1 MCFVLVCDDD
11 VSCSGFYSS
20 PSAVLVA
27 HAPSV
32 GACDDASC
40 SLVLYTLTH
49 GRFSPQHVLKK
60 GGGESRSMSPV
71 VIEDKWARPS
81 RSAAPL
87 CVPPLS
93 SADIRADASA
103 TPTLAHAPMPSGNAI
118 WNPPGYGRIA
128 GNAAKTP
135 DYHEFRS
142 DLGASRRE
150 IDGDTVP
157 LFRTPASH
165 TNTAPTWASSPLPYG
180 GDGARQ
186 MAAVPV
192 SSVTAGQRS
201 QSFAP
206 ITYDTEVWRVT
217 F

>member
-1 MCFVLVCDDD
+1 MC
-11 VSCSGFYSS
+11 SIQ
-20 PSAVLVA
+20 AVLVV
-27 HAPSV
+27 HAASD
-32 GACDDASC
+32 GAAAPTR
-40 SLVLYTLTH
+40 LVALCFAYTRRLRH
-49 GRFSPQHVLKK
+49 AAGVPRHNMLKKK

-71 VIEDKWARPS
+71 VISTVIEGKCARPS
-81 RSAAPL
+81 RSAAPSY
-87 CVPPLS
+87 VPPPS

-103 TPTLAHAPMPSGNAI
+103 TPTMAHASMLSGNSI

-128 GNAAKTP
+128 GNAAPIP
-135 DYHEFRS
+135 DYH

-150 IDGDTVP
+150 INVDTVP

-165 TNTAPTWASSPLPYG
+165 THTAPTWASSPLPYG
-180 GDGARQ
+180 GDSARQ

-217 F
+217 C